1 MVNGDMTNMRFTKDT
16 MPVFEYEIP
25 KELIDNAFL
34 GAIELFVANE
44 TLKENLD
51 TESRYI
57 IANKN
62 IDGSKI
68 STKVN
73 FVSTVKSH
81 IKNSKIGELAN
92 YIEKLVKQMSLDH
105 YSADVNFK
113 VHNSTVLMY
122 KGGDNIGKHN
132 HFPYCF
138 VVAIYLNMPENA
150 SPISL
155 GESLEIH
162 PKAGTCLIFPGN
174 LYHEVKQTE
183 ADRIMITMDIKVVI
197 ED

>member
-1 MVNGDMTNMRFTKDT
+1 MVNGNATNMRFTKDT

-25 KELIDNAFL
+25 KELIENAFL

-92 YIEKLVKQMSLDH
+92 YIEKLVKQMSLDY

>member
-1 MVNGDMTNMRFTKDT
+1 M
-16 MPVFEYEIP
+16 
-25 KELIDNAFL
+25 
-34 GAIELFVANE
+34 ANE
-44 TLKENLD
+44 TFEENLHV
-51 TESRYI
+51 ESRYV

-92 YIEKLVKQMSLDH
+92 YIEHLVKQMSLYQ
-105 YSADVNFK
+105 YSANVDFK
-113 VHNSTVLMY
+113 VQNSTVLMY

-150 SPISL
+150 SPIRL

-183 ADRIMITMDIKVVI
+183 ADRVMITMDIKVVI

>member
-1 MVNGDMTNMRFTKDT
+1 MTNVRFTKDIS
-16 MPVFEYEIP
+16 PVFEYEIP

-34 GAIELFVANE
+34 GAIELFVAND
-44 TLKENLD
+44 THKENID
-51 TESRYI
+51 TESRYV

-68 STKVN
+68 LTKVN

-92 YIEKLVKQMSLDH
+92 YIEQLVKKMSLDH

-113 VHNSTVLMY
+113 VQNSTVLMY

-138 VVAIYLNMPENA
+138 VAAIYLNMPEKA
-150 SPISL
+150 SPVNL

>member
-57 IANKN
+57 IANK
-62 IDGSKI
+62 
-68 STKVN
+68 
-73 FVSTVKSH
+73 
-81 IKNSKIGELAN
+81 KIGELAN

>member
-1 MVNGDMTNMRFTKDT
+1 MTFVHYTQDIL
-16 MPVFEYEIP
+16 PIFEYEIP
-25 KELIDNAFL
+25 KELIENAFL

-44 TLKENLD
+44 THEENID
-51 TESRYI
+51 TESKYV

-68 STKVN
+68 LTKVN

-92 YIEKLVKQMSLDH
+92 YIEQLVKQISLDH
-105 YSADVNFK
+105 HAADVNFK
-113 VHNSTVLMY
+113 VQNSTVLMY

-155 GESLEIH
+155 GKSLEIH

-183 ADRIMITMDIKVVI
+183 ADRIMITMDVKVVI